1 MKGEGNLKHAITG
14 ARRSSQPLRSGNL
27 CPYPRHMRVT
37 PPLDAGVFATTD
49 VEEHSITGADMND
62 DSIQDAQAN
71 IAKLQSALDDAQQML
86 QAAQRAQ
93 EAAQR
98 AHDAAEAHAATLR
111 TVSIIAIAVIVLAVL
126 LGFRRRRS

>member
-1 MKGEGNLKHAITG
+1 MPVTRLDVAVLKEQTRPG
-14 ARRSSQPLRSGNL
+14 TLRS
-27 CPYPRHMRVT
+27 PEP
-37 PPLDAGVFATTD
+37 
-49 VEEHSITGADMND
+49 DMNN

-86 QAAQRAQ
+86 QAAERAQ

-98 AHDAAEAHAATLR
+98 AHEAAESHAATLR
-111 TVSIIAIAVIVLAVL
+111 TVSVIAIAVIVVAVL